1 MWAKII
7 KSKTIIFG
15 FLVTVLG
22 AIQTYLPNAQ
32 AAFDPVT
39 YGVVTAIIGVLVIV
53 LRFFTTTSVGDK

>member
-15 FLVTVLG
+15 FLLTLLG
-22 AIQTYLPNAQ
+22 AIQTYLPSAQ

-39 YGVVTAIIGVLVIV
+39 YGIATAVVGVLVIV
-53 LRFFTTTSVGDK
+53 LRFFTTCSIGDK